1 MASAKQLCAHLTAKA
16 LVQARRASDIGCLA
30 EDLPPFDPET
40 LAAGLASLVGR
51 PLRLAM
57 LGYPG
62 ARDLS
67 RRGVEFTMSETTA
80 NTWRNDAKASKG
92 TPLFVVVQGTVSKL
106 KSLQSSLTII
116 TDRQLRLLLAEE
128 AISWSDTPARRA
140 FWTHLRRNV
149 DDFSITALLEYAA
162 MGSEVVRRSNRV
174 DLPECE
180 AENLHLL
187 GLIPDRKFW
196 QSAGEKKLAATLSR
210 NAGVAERLR
219 LLTRNDRR
227 IVAQVAESEDGLATA
242 AQRMLAFHR
251 TKRLDVLRTL
261 DYADVARVLTPKK
274 KRRDGGEEGF
284 SPEGAK
290 KPRPMKADE
299 AGFRDV
305 IEGDGKHLGD
315 ISKAIREPEEGD
327 EEEGAKA
334 PRPVQIDGGQVIPK
348 PMTGSAQA
356 TTLFQR
362 LATHEVFGGVV
373 RADAADAVG
382 CIKMFEAGE
391 ANVTEFRPADA
402 ARPGAVES
410 LLENAVAV
418 FGMSKQVVDAW
429 RAFASARTRLM
440 RVRDDLVACPLITLL
455 DEENLADAEALVTAY
470 ASLMDAVQFVRDEIS
485 KESADSA
492 RDLVG
497 GALALDVVMLQYRG
511 GRVALAGPL
520 HPFHLWRYIQ
530 IARVVHEHKEE
541 LKALTD
547 DQVRQFTEPVV
558 TSPHLVVSNFLDHA
572 LGKPVVFIGAG
583 SLGYL
588 PLYADP
594 DSRVATKLRASGLG
608 RIVEKLVRAAGH
620 AQFGLDVVFVDPPS
634 LADVLDAV
642 LSVNRRRVRDE
653 RIPIHVRVFRTRPS
667 PSSTDEEEDEME
679 ELAEALR
686 ECGGTLDVD
695 SEVQPVSAL
704 AARLENRKAHYV
716 VFFEPG
722 EASSFRIGADATPR
736 RSPLLLPRHYRYDRM
751 KDRFTVHVSGDG
763 AAFGAYYGLFCE
775 HLQIPRD
782 AAIGRRSGA
791 QQWVPELARIAKHTM
806 WFSVIDQDVEPTFTV
821 DNAVCLDRQVVGD
834 RDLLTFTNYAEILD
848 RSLHHLLDEAGLP
861 ATDATRAQTHR
872 LFRRLGGNL
881 LSDVVGRAAT
891 QQCVGLVG
899 VLGVVEWHVRH
910 VPGAIL
916 ATLDSAGARAWI
928 LGAIE
933 GDNRRGDLLCLRQTS
948 AGLRLDIIEVKTRE
962 DERAVLQVD
971 AGKTMAGA
979 APEQIDNTI
988 RALRR
993 ILAPTP
999 DVLDCTRREVL
1010 KDQLYQAVASQE
1022 MDRKERQRS
1031 VAMLEE
1037 FFRDGPREIGGR
1049 VFLVHLEPGA
1059 AFTAERIGR
1068 GNEQSP
1074 AGNPIEAFRLMVGE
1088 ADDDESS
1095 GAAGSGGPG
1104 SGGASP
1110 SGASPA
1116 PSGATPSRTARAAP
1130 SQEASVEDVSDVSD
1144 DGDADDDDLGS
1155 LAAEAAEPERAPMP
1169 ATPPAAAPATSPAPT
1184 GATSPAPTPDGVCV
1198 VLGDDPLGK
1207 PITWDTSA
1215 NPGFGILITG
1225 DTGFGKTQTLRVV
1238 IAEVRAAGLPVL
1250 IFDYKP
1256 DYADAPFVEEHG
1268 LVVYDVKRRGLPF
1281 NPLALM
1287 PDKNGE
1293 VYPYDQI
1300 YELAEIFR
1308 RVLGLGEQQENRIV
1322 EAQAAVYRAHGWDP
1336 QAYTRLDAKRS
1347 FPSFA
1352 EVMQALDDMK
1362 KDNVAKTTYTR
1373 LKKFL
1378 DMNLFPAQSSD
1389 AAFDAVLSKSVVLA
1403 MNELP
1408 KELANTLSEV
1418 MIVKLHGT
1426 LRRGAQPRKIQ
1437 RLLVFDE
1444 AWRVSGSSKLTE
1456 LAREGRAFGVGLAI
1470 GTQNPSDMPQEL
1482 VSCLR
1487 TQVFLCNKDPDNQK
1501 AIARAICGQASGR
1514 EALRIIEQVKG
1525 LGKFQGLIISEQYK
1539 DGRRVNVV
1547 PYSERQ
1553 YAAPSTGSAGTP

>member
-1 MASAKQLCAHLTAKA
+1 MPNAKQLCAQLAAKA
-16 LVQARRASDIGCLA
+16 LVQARRPRDIGCLA
-30 EDLPPFDPET
+30 EDLPPFDGET
-40 LAAGLASLVGR
+40 LASELASLVGR

-67 RRGVEFTMSETTA
+67 CRGVEFTTSETTA
-80 NTWRNDAKASKG
+80 NTWRNDTKASKG
-92 TPLFVVVQGTVSKL
+92 TPLFVVVQGAVSKL

-116 TDRQLRLLLAEE
+116 TDRQLRSLLAEE
-128 AISWSDTPARRA
+128 AISWSETPARRT
-140 FWTHLRRNV
+140 FWTHLCRNA
-149 DDFSITALLEYAA
+149 DDFSITGLLEYAA
-162 MGSEVVRRSNRV
+162 VASEVVRRSNRG

-196 QSAGEKKLAATLSR
+196 QSAGEKKIAAALAR

-227 IVAQVAESEDGLATA
+227 IVAQVAEGEDDLAAT

-251 TKRLDVLRTL
+251 TKRLDVLRAL

-274 KRRDGGEEGF
+274 KRRNGGEEGAP
-284 SPEGAK
+284 PEGAK
-290 KPRPMKADE
+290 KARPMKADE

-305 IEGDGKHLGD
+305 IEGDGKHLKD
-315 ISKAIREPEEGD
+315 ISNSIREPED
-327 EEEGAKA
+327 ADDDAKA
-334 PRPVQIDGGQVIPK
+334 PRPVEIDGGQVIPK
-348 PMTGSAQA
+348 PMNGSAQA

-362 LATHEVFGGVV
+362 LATPEVFGGVV
-373 RADAADAVG
+373 RAEAADAVG

-391 ANVTEFRPADA
+391 ASVTEFRPGDA
-402 ARPGAVES
+402 SRPGAVES

-418 FGMSKQVVDAW
+418 FGMSKGVVDRW
-429 RAFASARTRLM
+429 RAFVAARARVM
-440 RVRDDLVACPLITLL
+440 RVRDELVACPLITLL
-455 DEENLADAEALVTAY
+455 DQEVLADAEALVAAY
-470 ASLMDAVQFVRDEIS
+470 ASLMNAVQLVRDEIS

-497 GALALDVVMLQYRG
+497 GALALDVVMLQYRA

-520 HPFHLWRYIQ
+520 HPFHLWRYTQ
-530 IARVVHEHKEE
+530 IARVVQEHKDD
-541 LKALTD
+541 LKALSD
-547 DQVRQFTEPVV
+547 EQIRQFTEPVV
-558 TSPHLVVSNFLDHA
+558 TSPHLVVSNYLDHS
-572 LGKPVVFIGAG
+572 LGKPIVFIGAG

-594 DSRVATKLRASGLG
+594 DSRVATHLRASGLG
-608 RIVEKLVRAAGH
+608 KIVEKLLRAAGH

-642 LSVNRRRVRDE
+642 LSVNRRRAREE

-686 ECGGTLDVD
+686 DCGGTLDVD
-695 SEVQPVSAL
+695 SEAQPVSAL
-704 AARLENRKAHYV
+704 AVRLEQHKAHYT

-736 RSPLLLPRHYRYDRM
+736 KSPLLLPRHYRYDRM

-763 AAFGAYYGLFCE
+763 AAFGAYYGLFYD

-791 QQWVPELARIAKHTM
+791 QQWVPELARIAAHTM
-806 WFSVIDQDVEPTFTV
+806 WFSVIDQDVEPTFTIEG
-821 DNAVCLDRQVVGD
+821 AVCLGREVVGD
-834 RDLLTFTNYAEILD
+834 RDLLTFTSYADILD
-848 RSLHHLLDEAGLP
+848 RSLHHLVEEAGLP
-861 ATDATRAQTHR
+861 ATDATRARTHR

-899 VLGVVEWHVRH
+899 VLGVVEWHERN
-910 VPGAIL
+910 VPDAIL
-916 ATLDSAGARAWI
+916 ATLDSATARAWI
-928 LGAIE
+928 LGAVE

-948 AGLRLDIIEVKTRE
+948 AGLRLDVIEVKTRE
-962 DERAVLQVD
+962 DERAVLQLD
-971 AGKTMAGA
+971 SGKTMAGA

-988 RALRR
+988 QALRR
-993 ILAPTP
+993 ILGPTP

-1022 MDRKERQRS
+1022 MSRKERQRS

-1059 AFTAERIGR
+1059 TFGVERIGK
-1068 GNEQSP
+1068 GDEHSP
-1074 AGNPIEAFRLMVGE
+1074 AGNPIEAFRLMIGE
-1088 ADDDESS
+1088 ADEDDSS
-1095 GAAGSGGPG
+1095 GAGISGDPEPG
-1104 SGGASP
+1104 DAPASNAP
-1110 SGASPA
+1110 PVPPNAAPPYSVPPA
-1116 PSGATPSRTARAAP
+1116 PANRASAAATAK
-1130 SQEASVEDVSDVSD
+1130 DVSDETAPGANKLS
-1144 DGDADDDDLGS
+1144 A
-1155 LAAEAAEPERAPMP
+1155 LAAEPVASASAPQVAA
-1169 ATPPAAAPATSPAPT
+1169 TATSKA
-1184 GATSPAPTPDGVCV
+1184 GGVCV
-1198 VLGDDPLGK
+1198 VLGADPLEK
-1207 PITWDTSA
+1207 PITWDTTA
-1215 NPGFGILITG
+1215 NPGFGILVTG

-1256 DYADAPFVEEHG
+1256 DYADSAFVEAHG
-1268 LVVYDVKRRGLPF
+1268 LNVYDVKRRGLPF
-1281 NPLALM
+1281 NPLALL

-1300 YELAEIFR
+1300 YELAEILR

-1322 EAQAAVYRAHGWDP
+1322 EAQAAAYRAHGWDP
-1336 QAYTRLDAKRS
+1336 QTYAPFDAKRS

-1352 EVMQALDDMK
+1352 EVMEALDEMK
-1362 KDNVAKTTYTR
+1362 KDNVARTTYTR

-1378 DMNLFPAQSSD
+1378 DMNLFPAQATD
-1389 AAFDAVLSKSVVLA
+1389 AAFDALLSKSVVLA

-1418 MIVKLHGT
+1418 LIVKLHGT

-1514 EALRIIEQVKG
+1514 EALRIIEQVKNF
-1525 LGKFQGLIISEQYK
+1525 GKFQGLIISEQYK

-1547 PYSERQ
+1547 PYSDRQ
-1553 YAAPSTGSAGTP
+1553 YAASSSETA

>member
-1 MASAKQLCAHLTAKA
+1 MASAKQLCAQLTARA
-16 LVQARRASDIGCLA
+16 LVQARRAKDIGCLA
-30 EDLPPFDPET
+30 EDLPPFDAAA
-40 LAAGLASLVGR
+40 LAAELAVLVGR

-67 RRGVEFTMSETTA
+67 RRGLEFTTSETTA
-80 NTWRNDAKASKG
+80 NTWRNDAKATKG
-92 TPLFVVVQGTVSKL
+92 TPLFVIVQGTVSKL

-116 TDRQLRLLLAEE
+116 TDRQLRALLADE

-140 FWTHLRRNV
+140 FWTHLRRNA
-149 DDFSITALLEYAA
+149 DDFSITALLEYGA

-196 QSAGEKKLAATLSR
+196 QSAGEKKIAATLAR
-210 NAGVAERLR
+210 NADVAERLR
-219 LLTRNDRR
+219 LLTRNDRKT
-227 IVAQVAESEDGLATA
+227 VAQVAESEDGLATA

-261 DYADVARVLTPKK
+261 DYVDVARVLTPKK
-274 KRRDGGEEGF
+274 KRRDVADDGGA
-284 SPEGAK
+284 PEGAK

-334 PRPVQIDGGQVIPK
+334 PRPVQIDGGQVVPK

-362 LATHEVFGGVV
+362 LATHDVFGGVV

-391 ANVTEFRPADA
+391 ANVTEFKPADA

-429 RAFASARTRLM
+429 RTFVSARTRLM

-455 DEENLADAEALVTAY
+455 DGDNLFEAEALVGAY
-470 ASLMDAVQFVRDEIS
+470 ASLMDAVELVRDEIS

-520 HPFHLWRYIQ
+520 HPFHLWRYTQ
-530 IARVVHEHKEE
+530 IARVVREHKDQ

-558 TSPHLVVSNFLDHA
+558 TSPHLVVSNFLDHS

-594 DSRVATKLRASGLG
+594 DSRVATQLRASGLG

-642 LSVNRRRVRDE
+642 LSVNRRRVREE

-695 SEVQPVSAL
+695 SEVQAISAL
-704 AARLENRKAHYV
+704 ATRLERRKAHYT

-763 AAFGAYYGLFCE
+763 AAFGAYYGLFYD

-791 QQWVPELARIAKHTM
+791 QQWVPELARIAQHTM
-806 WFSVIDQDVEPTFTV
+806 WLSVIDQDVEPTFTI
-821 DNAVCLDRQVVGD
+821 DAAVCLDRQVVGD
-834 RDLLTFTNYAEILD
+834 RDLLTFTSYAEILD

-861 ATDATRAQTHR
+861 ATDATRARTHR

-899 VLGVVEWHVRH
+899 VLGVVQWHERH
-910 VPGAIL
+910 VPDAIL

-928 LGAIE
+928 LGAVD

-948 AGLRLDIIEVKTRE
+948 AGLRLDVIEVKTRE

-1068 GNEQSP
+1068 GMEQSP
-1074 AGNPIEAFRLMVGE
+1074 AGNPIEAFRVMIGE

-1095 GAAGSGGPG
+1095 VVPGAGEVGPG
-1104 SGGASP
+1104 SGSS
-1110 SGASPA
+1110 SGAPPAPSSAA
-1116 PSGATPSRTARAAP
+1116 PSGAAGAAPSRAAP
-1130 SQEASVEDVSDVSD
+1130 VEAASDVPDDSD
-1144 DGDADDDDLGS
+1144 TDEEGLVS
-1155 LAAEAAEPERAPMP
+1155 LAAEGEPERQPPPTSSAPV
-1169 ATPPAAAPATSPAPT
+1169 T
-1184 GATSPAPTPDGVCV
+1184 DGVCV
-1198 VLGDDPLGK
+1198 VLGADPLGK

-1215 NPGFGILITG
+1215 NPGFGILVTG

-1256 DYADAPFVEEHG
+1256 DYADPPFVEAHG
-1268 LVVYDVKRRGLPF
+1268 LTVYDVKRRGLPF

-1322 EAQAAVYRAHGWDP
+1322 EAQAEVYRAHGWDP
-1336 QAYTRLDAKRS
+1336 QAYTALDAKRS

-1352 EVMQALDDMK
+1352 EVMQALDEMK
-1362 KDNVAKTTYTR
+1362 KDNVARTTYTR

-1389 AAFDAVLSKSVVLA
+1389 AAFDALLTKSVVLA

-1426 LRRGAQPRKIQ
+1426 LRRGAQPRKMR

-1514 EALRIIEQVKG
+1514 EALRIIEQVKS
-1525 LGKFQGLIISEQYK
+1525 LSKFQGLIISEQYK

-1547 PYSERQ
+1547 PYSDRT
-1553 YAAPSTGSAGTP
+1553 YAAPSAGTA